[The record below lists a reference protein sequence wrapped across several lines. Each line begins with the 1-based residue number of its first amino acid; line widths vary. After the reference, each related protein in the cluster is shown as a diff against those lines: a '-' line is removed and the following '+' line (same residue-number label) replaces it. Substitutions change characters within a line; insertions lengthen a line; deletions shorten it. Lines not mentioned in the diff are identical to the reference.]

1 MMVTKHSFARLR
13 AAILSAVALCVC
25 AAASGAYEPGA
36 NAAILSS
43 AGGGAAATSAHYVW
57 LNPAAAAF
65 AADGFSSSAGYKK
78 FFAGVDT
85 SASEGVPGY
94 ILPDVSETMLEVLGS
109 FGDGL
114 TVGAGF
120 YSLGLKDYFSRQNLA
135 LYAACP
141 LGDSAHL
148 SSESNLSSDADLSSN
163 EGIVVGVALKQ
174 VSVSYVADEYTSDF
188 FSVYSGRKSALTLD
202 AGAIYTAGRL
212 RLGVVGRNL
221 IPADL
226 GIYES
231 APEDAA
237 FLVGV
242 AAVFRPYELRLDF
255 AASGAKGFTEAIPSV
270 EIKAGAADFRLGVN
284 SSQAA
289 AGATLR
295 SGDIALTAA
304 FIYPYA
310 ISGGFGDFAANF
322 SYRIK

>member
-1 MMVTKHSFARLR
+1 MKLSSTRVR
-13 AAILSAVALCVC
+13 AAVLSAAALCVC

-43 AGGGAAATSAHYVW
+43 AGGGAAAASAHYVW

-65 AADGFSSSAGYKK
+65 AADGFSSSVGYKK

-85 SASEGVPGY
+85 SAGVGVPGY
-94 ILPDVSETMLEVLGS
+94 ISPDVSETMLEVLGS

-114 TVGAGF
+114 TAGAGF

-141 LGDSAHL
+141 LGGSTD
-148 SSESNLSSDADLSSN
+148 LSSDGS
-163 EGIVVGVALKQ
+163 IVVGAALKQ

-188 FSVYSGRKSALTLD
+188 FSVYSERKSALTLD

-221 IPADL
+221 IPANL

-231 APEDAA
+231 APEDAT
-237 FLVGV
+237 FLVGA

-310 ISGGFGDFAANF
+310 ISGDFGDFAAEF

>member
-1 MMVTKHSFARLR
+1 M
-13 AAILSAVALCVC
+13 
-25 AAASGAYEPGA
+25 
-36 NAAILSS
+36 
-43 AGGGAAATSAHYVW
+43 SAHYVW

-65 AADGFSSSAGYKK
+65 AADGFASSVGYKK

-85 SASEGVPGY
+85 SAAEGVPGY
-94 ILPDVSETMLEVLGS
+94 IRPDISETTLEVLCP

-114 TVGAGF
+114 TAGAGF
-120 YSLGLKDYFSRQNLA
+120 YSLGLKDYFSRQNLV
-135 LYAACP
+135 LYAAYP
-141 LGDSAHL
+141 VGGSTYSSQGDHL
-148 SSESNLSSDADLSSN
+148 SSDDR
-163 EGIVVGVALKQ
+163 IVIGAALKQ
-174 VSVSYVADEYTSDF
+174 VSISYVADEYTSDF

-202 AGAIYTAGRL
+202 VGAIYTAGRL

-221 IPADL
+221 IPANL
-226 GIYES
+226 GIYEN
-231 APEDAA
+231 APEDVS
-237 FLVGV
+237 FLIGA

-255 AASGAKGFTEAIPSV
+255 AASGYKGFTEAIPSV

-304 FIYPYA
+304 FIYPYV
-310 ISGGFGDFAANF
+310 ISGGFGDFAAEF